1 MKLKTNK
8 LLLTSLI
15 LIVGTFILA
24 MFTEDL
30 GINEKID
37 SYLVFP
43 YLIAFGLNI
52 AGAIFGVIEKTK
64 KGKKSL
70 TGIIGNSILLILF
83 ISLGIFAITKMN

>member
-8 LLLTSLI
+8 LLIISVI

-30 GINEKID
+30 GINKNVD
-37 SYLVFP
+37 PYLVFP

-52 AGAIFGVIEKTK
+52 TGLIFGLSEKK
-64 KGKKSL
+64 ENGKKSII
-70 TGIIGNSILLILF
+70 GIIGNLILLIMF
-83 ISLGIFAITKMN
+83 ITLGIYAITKM

>member
-8 LLLTSLI
+8 LLIISLV

-30 GINEKID
+30 GISEKID
-37 SYLVFP
+37 PYLAFP

-52 AGAIFGVIEKTK
+52 AGLIFGISEKSEN
-64 KGKKSL
+64 GKKSL
-70 TGIIGNSILLILF
+70 IGIIGNSIFLLMF
-83 ISLGIFAITKMN
+83 IALGIFAITKM